1 MKNIFLKK
9 QMTTSISIIV
19 HHMTTIRMFII
30 RMFIIRMFIIRM
42 FIMHHWH
49 MHWHMHFFMN
59 RYVYFLMNR
68 YMNVFRDW
76 NMIWNWNIL
85 LFLLMFSTN
94 YNSEKILIQKI
105 TIHFFKYSIYNSNI
119 NSSERSLTYHHASS
133 VSCLQF

>member
-1 MKNIFLKK
+1 MKNIFLKE
-9 QMTTSISIIV
+9 QMTTSISIV
-19 HHMTTIRMFII
+19 HHMTTIRMIIIRVFII
-30 RMFIIRMFIIRM
+30 RMFF
-42 FIMHHWH
+42 MHHWH
-49 MHWHMHFFMN
+49 MHWHMH
-59 RYVYFLMNR
+59 FLMNR